1 MNRMAR
7 VFLVAIWLAAAGM
20 VAVVGFIGYELAR
33 SRRTPP
39 QPMAIERLPAR
50 QNHNPWARW
59 SVTEHL
65 SAHRVLIAHVET
77 DHLGEAVAIAQ
88 QVVTPVQD
96 QYAEALLYFHRPG
109 RPDPVAPRRVQ
120 WTRAHGYVETRYD
133 PEGAV
138 HDTSP
143 SSARTAPPVPQP

>member
-1 MNRMAR
+1 MNTMAR

-20 VAVVGFIGYELAR
+20 TAVVGFIGYELAR
-33 SRRTPP
+33 SRRTPA

-50 QNHNPWARW
+50 QHHNPWARW

-88 QVVTPVQD
+88 QVVAPVQD
-96 QYAEALLYFHRPG
+96 QYAEVLLYFHRPG
-109 RPDPVAPRRVQ
+109 RPDAVAPRRVQ
-120 WTRAHGYVETRYD
+120 WTRALGYVETRYE
-133 PEGAV
+133 PQGSAQNR
-138 HDTSP
+138 SP
-143 SSARTAPPVPQP
+143 SSGANRR